1 LAAAVNRQEIF
12 LMDSLR
18 FRLRFFLALMVAVMV
33 LGCLGLMY
41 AEGFSLTDA
50 IYFSVVTVATV
61 GYGDIHPVTTLGKF
75 LALGLIVGGV
85 GAFMGVVA
93 TAMELFLS
101 RREKRVRLEKLNMV
115 MGVFFSEVGTELLL
129 RLLMADPVRSELS
142 GKVDLGQM
150 QSERGYAALRKKLA
164 VHPYQIDIDRME
176 QEDLRQ
182 FLISK
187 NDLILRLLEN
197 PVLLE
202 HESFTEIIRAV
213 FHLQDELY
221 HRKGMG
227 RLPKADHEHL
237 AGDMKRV
244 YRLLVLQW
252 LEYVRHLKNNY
263 PYLFSLA
270 ARMNP
275 FDPDRSPV
283 VQK

>member
-1 LAAAVNRQEIF
+1 
-12 LMDSLR
+12 MDALR
-18 FRLRFFLALMVAVMV
+18 FRLRFFLALMLTVMV
-33 LGCLGLMY
+33 LGCLGFVY
-41 AEGFSLTDA
+41 VEGFSLTDA

-61 GYGDIHPVTTLGKF
+61 GYGDIHPTTTLGKF

-85 GAFMGVVA
+85 GAFMGVLA
-93 TAMELFLS
+93 TATELFLS
-101 RREKRVRLEKLNMV
+101 RREKRIRLEKLNMV

-129 RLLMADPVRSELS
+129 LLLQADPARQELS

-164 VHPYQIDIDRME
+164 VHEYQVDITRVE

-182 FLISK
+182 FLIGKS
-187 NDLILRLLEN
+187 DLILRLLEN

-221 HRKGMG
+221 HRKGIG
-227 RLPKADHEHL
+227 RLPEADREHL

-252 LEYVRHLKNNY
+252 LEYVRHLRDNY

-270 ARMNP
+270 ARMSP

-283 VQK
+283 VRE